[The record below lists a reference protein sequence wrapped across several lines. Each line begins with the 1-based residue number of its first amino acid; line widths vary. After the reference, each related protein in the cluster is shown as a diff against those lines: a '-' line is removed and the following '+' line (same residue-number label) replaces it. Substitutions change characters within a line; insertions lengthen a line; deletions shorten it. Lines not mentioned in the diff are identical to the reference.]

1 MKIYKGI
8 SYAKNARTTMRR
20 NVAARI
26 ISVRSSV
33 TSREE
38 DRPCSL
44 SVSGPRCWSYSEDG
58 AGLSLSSSTGTHLE
72 WSSVHS
78 GLYRGGVQSYCAC
91 AIQMSVVTHRGWTKI
106 QHQVCQG
113 ITAAIVMLFHSFPWK
128 IRDFEFMTPAST
140 LCCGSKWDRDR
151 VTPSPSLT
159 L

>member
-78 GLYRGGVQSYCAC
+78 GLYRGGVLSYCAC
-91 AIQMSVVTHRGWTKI
+91 AIQISVVTPWMNKI
-106 QHQVCQG
+106 
-113 ITAAIVMLFHSFPWK
+113 
-128 IRDFEFMTPAST
+128 PASS
-140 LCCGSKWDRDR
+140 LPRHYCGNSY
-151 VTPSPSLT
+151 VFSFISLKN
-159 L
+159 

>member
-78 GLYRGGVQSYCAC
+78 GLYGGVPQLLCVRNTDVSCYTPW
-91 AIQMSVVTHRGWTKI
+91 MNKI
-106 QHQVCQG
+106 
-113 ITAAIVMLFHSFPWK
+113 
-128 IRDFEFMTPAST
+128 PASS
-140 LCCGSKWDRDR
+140 LPRHYCGNSY
-151 VTPSPSLT
+151 VISFISLKN
-159 L
+159 

>member
-78 GLYRGGVQSYCAC
+78 GLYRGESSATVRAQYRYQLLHTVDEQNSSIKSAK
-91 AIQMSVVTHRGWTKI
+91 A
-106 QHQVCQG
+106 
-113 ITAAIVMLFHSFPWK
+113 
-128 IRDFEFMTPAST
+128 
-140 LCCGSKWDRDR
+140 
-151 VTPSPSLT
+151 
-159 L
+159 